1 LSKKN
6 SGCDFA
12 SVVLF
17 CSRQAGYRF
26 YLVGPQFVPDSIG
39 SFLDGGGKKIMKKL
53 ITAVFLVLSSTAL
66 LQAQLQA
73 HGRSRASAFLSSISF
88 SASSVVGGE
97 SLIGTVHLTAPAPW
111 GGAVVILALND
122 PSDPCVI
129 PVSVPVSTGAT
140 TANFAIQTN
149 AVTSDFTVTIRGTY
163 GVTRQASFIMTDADA
178 TPPSTED
185 QDSEEPTRAPTFQDN
200 FNEGVLDTSKWV
212 VSHYETNNYAGGGS
226 NVTFSPNNVDLS
238 GGNLRLKLT
247 QSTAGTSTGAELTT
261 KLGFG
266 YGTYVF
272 SMRAGSTS
280 PTYSG
285 SGTTESGQ
293 ISSTFIIYNPPPSYA
308 SITEID
314 APEIEGLSARSND
327 IEWEVWKNS
336 VSTDPTPEYN
346 VLANPEAEFH
356 RYKFVWTP
364 ASITFYIDGVLK
376 ATCKS
381 GIPTATA
388 VIDINFYGTNDLRW
402 GGLATVGVTRY
413 MYVNS
418 VKFWAR

>member
-1 LSKKN
+1 
-6 SGCDFA
+6 
-12 SVVLF
+12 
-17 CSRQAGYRF
+17 
-26 YLVGPQFVPDSIG
+26 VPSSIG
-39 SFLDGGGKKIMKKL
+39 LLTVEEKKIMKRL
-53 ITAVFLVLSSTAL
+53 ATVVFLVLVSATL

-73 HGRSRASAFLSSISF
+73 HGRNRASASLSSISF

-111 GGAVVILALND
+111 GGAAVALALND
-122 PSDPCVI
+122 PSDPCVV
-129 PVSVPVSTGAT
+129 PVSAFVSTGAT
-140 TANFAIQTN
+140 SASFAIQTN
-149 AVTSDFTVTIRGTY
+149 SVTSDLTVTIRGTY
-163 GVTRQASFIMTDADA
+163 GVTRQASFITTDADA
-178 TPPSTED
+178 TTPSTED
-185 QDSEEPTRAPTFQDN
+185 EDSEEPTRAPTFQDS
-200 FNEGVLDTSKWV
+200 FNEGALDTSKWV
-212 VSHYETNNYAGGGS
+212 VSNYEVNNYVGGGS
-226 NVTFSPNNVDLS
+226 NVTFSPGNTDLS
-238 GGNLRLKLT
+238 GGNLRLELN
-247 QSTAGTSTGAELTT
+247 QPTAGTSTGAELTT
-261 KLGFG
+261 KLKFG

-314 APEIEGLSARSND
+314 APEIEGLPARSND
-327 IEWEVWKNS
+327 IEWDVWKNT

-346 VLANPEAEFH
+346 VLSNPEDGFH

-364 ASITFYIDGVLK
+364 SSITFYIDGVLK

-388 VIDINFYGTNDLRW
+388 VIDINFYGTNDTKW